1 MNNNPNNY
9 AQWCQIFDNVE
20 NWEIGHSDTQIIESI
35 EKGSIKWVSG
45 VAERFVNRILIIINN
60 RMMKLNKFFNE
71 RIATCYDPFTIS
83 SLLILFRKEL
93 IFLKR
98 LANIQALPENI
109 QENLTGEILNYA
121 KKVQNNLEAN
131 SKKDLTGNLKRI
143 ALSNR
148 VDNI

>member
-20 NWEIGHSDTQIIESI
+20 KWEIGHSDTQIIEAI
-35 EKGSIKWVSG
+35 ENGSIKWVSG
-45 VAERFVNRILIIINN
+45 VAERFVSRILTIINN
-60 RMMKLNKFFNE
+60 RMKKLNKFFNE
-71 RIATCYDPFTIS
+71 RVAICYDPFTIS

-109 QENLTGEILNYA
+109 QKTLTEEILNYA